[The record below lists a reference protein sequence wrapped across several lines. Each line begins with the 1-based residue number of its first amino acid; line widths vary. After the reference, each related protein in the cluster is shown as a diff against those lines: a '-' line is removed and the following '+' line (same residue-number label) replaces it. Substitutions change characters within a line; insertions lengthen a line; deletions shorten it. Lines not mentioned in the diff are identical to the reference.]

1 MKPRNASDLFEA
13 KLCLGKVWVRKQKG
27 TGASLP
33 WDSLCPCFIWQTLH
47 VSAHFQ
53 LKTKRRAWLH
63 VLFTTIYI
71 KYFLWDDAFV
81 ICDPHALSAKACTR
95 PLLHE
100 QLHRP
105 LGE

>member
-1 MKPRNASDLFEA
+1 MKPRNVSDLFGA
-13 KLCLGKVWVRKQKG
+13 KLCLGKVWARKQKRDWG
-27 TGASLP
+27 FSSLGLP
-33 WDSLCPCFIWQTLH
+33 LSLFYLENP
-47 VSAHFQ
+47 SACFQ
-53 LKTKRRAWLH
+53 LKTKRSAWLY

-95 PLLHE
+95 LLLHE
-100 QLHRP
+100 QLHQP